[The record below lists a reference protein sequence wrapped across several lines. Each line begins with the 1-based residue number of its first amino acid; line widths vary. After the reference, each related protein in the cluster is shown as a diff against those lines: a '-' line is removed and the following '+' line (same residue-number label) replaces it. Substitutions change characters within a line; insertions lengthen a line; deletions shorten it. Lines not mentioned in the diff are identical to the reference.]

1 MNELKYPDPA
11 GSSEQQYRPLFDPP
25 KPAAGAPRPKP
36 SAASFKVGAI
46 ALAFLILGYQTAL
59 FVSRAARLRLE
70 AHRDRPD
77 TVYVYVPVGE
87 IDSLEDGFPGS
98 GAGAPVRS
106 YPRLQTGNASA
117 RTVRRNAGHSP
128 YVEAYRR
135 STRRVESFRFD
146 PNTVSVDD
154 LIRLGFSE
162 KQAQAIDNYRT
173 KGGRFRRKAD
183 FAKSF
188 VVADSVYRRLER
200 FIDIPRLDLN
210 RADSAALDAL
220 PGIGPWYAARIVSYR
235 AELGG
240 YSYPE
245 QLMDIY
251 RFDQEKYDALS
262 DLVYCSPPAPFALWS
277 LPADSLRLHPYI
289 RSAQAA
295 RSIVLFRDHTPRA
308 GWTVEALGEAGILPP
323 ADLARLARCRL
334 APP

>member
-1 MNELKYPDPA
+1 MKDDPQ
-11 GSSEQQYRPLFDPP
+11 EKRVRPT
-25 KPAAGAPRPKP
+25 
-36 SAASFKVGAI
+36 AASFKVGAI

-59 FVSRAARLRLE
+59 FVTRAAGLKL
-70 AHRDRPD
+70 AANRDRPD
-77 TVYVYVPVGE
+77 TVYVYLPADYSPVGSSTRQPSG
-87 IDSLEDGFPGS
+87 DSAGPP
-98 GAGAPVRS
+98 AGAIIE
-106 YPRLQTGNASA
+106 
-117 RTVRRNAGHSP
+117 RRNAPHTP
-128 YVEAYRR
+128 RAEAYRR
-135 STRRVESFRFD
+135 ATRRVESFRFN
-146 PNTVSVDD
+146 PNTVSVED

-183 FAKSF
+183 FAKSY
-188 VVADSVYRRLER
+188 VVADSVFRRLER
-200 FIDIPRLDLN
+200 FIDIPKVDLN

-251 RFDQEKYDALS
+251 RFDREKYDALS
-262 DLVYCSPPAPFALWS
+262 DLVFCSPPAPFALWS

-295 RSIVLFRDHTPRA
+295 RSIVLFRDHTPRE
-308 GWTVEALGEAGILPP
+308 GWTVAALGEAGILPP
-323 ADLARLARCRL
+323 EDASRLARCRL
-334 APP
+334 SPP